1 VKDCHTHVCRWL
13 GWAVV
18 DSFLMVA
25 HFACSNDRLFPVLWL
40 VVTAVT
46 VEVDA
51 LLVTREHLLDAL
63 HLAYPVTPRFNG

>member
-1 VKDCHTHVCRWL
+1 
-13 GWAVV
+13 
-18 DSFLMVA
+18 MVA